1 MEAGAP
7 ARMEAARRR
16 ALERGLLG
24 RQKMRRGALFTTG
37 GALVLAGVLAWPA
50 AGQPAPSEA
59 GRQTHG
65 WQQDGKTQRGP
76 RALRGPRMRGAHRMG
91 VAGIPLRQLDLTEE
105 QRQQV
110 RSILQARRDDFQAV
124 GQRLRAAARA
134 QHEAI
139 RRVPVD
145 ENEVRARANELAAA
159 QADMAVLRARVHE
172 QVYQV
177 LTPEQ
182 QTKLQSLRAEREKR
196 RAERAERMKQ
206 RLEQRRQQRSPRQQ

>member
-1 MEAGAP
+1 
-7 ARMEAARRR
+7 
-16 ALERGLLG
+16 
-24 RQKMRRGALFTTG
+24 MRRGALLTTG

-65 WQQDGKTQRGP
+65 WQDAGERRGPQRMRGMRGQRG
-76 RALRGPRMRGAHRMG
+76 MRGAHRRG
-91 VAGIPLRQLDLTEE
+91 VAGIPLRQLDLSDA

-110 RSILQARRDDFQAV
+110 RSIIEARRADFRSV
-124 GQRLRAAARA
+124 GERLRAAARA
-134 QHEAI
+134 QHEAVT
-139 RRVPVD
+139 RVPVD
-145 ENEVRARANELAAA
+145 ENEVRARANELAAV

-206 RLEQRRQQRSPRQQ
+206 RLEQRRQQRAPQQP